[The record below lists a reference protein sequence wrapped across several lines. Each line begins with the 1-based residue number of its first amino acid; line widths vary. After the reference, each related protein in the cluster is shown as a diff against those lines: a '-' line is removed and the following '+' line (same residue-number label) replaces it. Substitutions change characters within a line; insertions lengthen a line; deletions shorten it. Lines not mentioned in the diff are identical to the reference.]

1 MFVQVSITEGM
12 PNTLSE
18 AMLLECIP
26 VGSNINGI
34 PDAIGDTG
42 VVVKQRKVEELEKG
56 ILEALKMDSG
66 KAARQ
71 RVMDMFT
78 IGLRE
83 EKMLK
88 LVGEVVTSK

>member
-1 MFVQVSITEGM
+1 
-12 PNTLSE
+12 
-18 AMLLECIP
+18 
-26 VGSNINGI
+26 
-34 PDAIGDTG
+34 
-42 VVVKQRKVEELEKG
+42 LEKG

-78 IGLRE
+78 ISLRE
-83 EKMLK
+83 EKLLK

>member
-1 MFVQVSITEGM
+1 
-12 PNTLSE
+12 
-18 AMLLECIP
+18 LECIP

-42 VVVKQRKVEELEKG
+42 VVIKQRKVEELEKG

-78 IGLRE
+78 ISLRE
-83 EKMLK
+83 EKLLK

>member
-1 MFVQVSITEGM
+1 M

-42 VVVKQRKVEELEKG
+42 IVIKHRKVENLEAG
-56 ILEALKMDSG
+56 IAEALKLNSG
-66 KAARQ
+66 KMARQ
-71 RVMDMFT
+71 RVLDMFSFEK
-78 IGLRE
+78 RE
-83 EKMLK
+83 KEILNIMSEL
-88 LVGEVVTSK
+88 

>member
-1 MFVQVSITEGM
+1 M

-26 VGSNINGI
+26 VGSNVNGI

-42 VVVKQRKVEELEKG
+42 IIVKKRLAEDLERA
-56 ILEALKMDSG
+56 ILEALALNTG

-71 RVMDMFT
+71 RVLDLFSFN
-78 IGLRE
+78 LRE
-83 EKMLK
+83 EKLLLITGK
-88 LVGEVVTSK
+88 LIRME

>member
-1 MFVQVSITEGM
+1 
-12 PNTLSE
+12 
-18 AMLLECIP
+18 
-26 VGSNINGI
+26 
-34 PDAIGDTG
+34 
-42 VVVKQRKVEELEKG
+42 
-56 ILEALKMDSG
+56 MDSG